1 MGKGQRREQGFEVV
15 ITPNIGLAA
24 PYAAAG
30 CRLLTLFAV
39 PSQLRDMLAARASLP
54 RWMTSILS
62 TPLGKG
68 ATFCPLSWLGVG
80 LRQSCAVLE
89 LSYPYAFQCPAA
101 SPAGCQVL
109 GTSAPGEV
117 AVQGAGTL
125 WPSRFLLL
133 LPVRHICSFGTSAR
147 SCSALE
153 HVLCTLVGPRP
164 PLTSCPFS
172 SLMFSSVGQVVNI
185 KAKVNRAFN
194 SSMEVCVLQPC
205 FAPCVHPWHVAVPA
219 SCTLCAVATCRI
231 PAYCSVLWLRG
242 CAVYSAHSGSAWGD
256 ATFTHAP
263 AAAWAPNCSLS
274 PVLGFKIPN
283 YAGHH
288 CASPA
293 AFSPLLSQEEIFG
306 VRNPCMGLQK
316 LPALCWWCWLNISPC
331 HPYMWLRGPVLCP
344 LSGGHPGELRGPA
357 QREALQ
363 HLQGLCHLRGAGS
376 PRHQGKCCA
385 VSPVPN
391 LQETTSAIGAGG
403 RWGCA

>member
-1 MGKGQRREQGFEVV
+1 MLCWSF
-15 ITPNIGLAA
+15 PSHMPSSA
-24 PYAAAG
+24 
-30 CRLLTLFAV
+30 LLPA
-39 PSQLRDMLAARASLP
+39 QLAARSRAHLPLVRCCSGCRDPVAILFSVAIASKAHLLV
-54 RWMTSILS
+54 WHLSKELLS
-62 TPLGKG
+62 TG
-68 ATFCPLSWLGVG
+68 A
-80 LRQSCAVLE
+80 CALHT
-89 LSYPYAFQCPAA
+89 C
-101 SPAGCQVL
+101 
-109 GTSAPGEV
+109 GTS
-117 AVQGAGTL
+117 
-125 WPSRFLLL
+125 PSAHLLSLLL
-133 LPVRHICSFGTSAR
+133 S
-147 SCSALE
+147 
-153 HVLCTLVGPRP
+153 
-164 PLTSCPFS
+164 
-172 SLMFSSVGQVVNI
+172 MFSSVGQVVNI

-231 PAYCSVLWLRG
+231 PAYCSVLWLGG
-242 CAVYSAHSGSAWGD
+242 CAVCSAHSGSAWSD
-256 ATFTHAP
+256 AAFTHAP

-283 YAGHH
+283 YTGHH

-306 VRNPCMGLQK
+306 VRNPCTGLQK

-376 PRHQGKCCA
+376 PGHQGKCCA
-385 VSPVPN
+385 VSPMSN